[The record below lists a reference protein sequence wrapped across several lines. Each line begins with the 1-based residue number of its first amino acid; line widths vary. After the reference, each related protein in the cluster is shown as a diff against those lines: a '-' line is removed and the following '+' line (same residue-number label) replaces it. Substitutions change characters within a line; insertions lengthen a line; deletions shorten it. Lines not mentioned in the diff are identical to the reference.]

1 MVARKLISF
10 DWAIKKVL
18 RNKANF
24 DILEGFLTE
33 LLKDDI
39 KILEILESESN
50 KERETGK
57 FNRVDLKVQSEKH
70 GIIIIEVQYEYEIDF
85 FSRILW
91 ASSKVIV
98 EHLDESKA
106 YGNAPKVISIS
117 ILYADIGKGD
127 DYIYRGTTA
136 FKGIHTHKT
145 LQLEEREKE
154 YYELN
159 RVFNVFPEHYLIK
172 LSKFDKVTTDTLDE
186 WIYFLKTATIKDN
199 FTAKGIK
206 KAQNSLDILQ
216 LNLEEKQAYEAY
228 QEDLHYQASM
238 LESSYG
244 VGMRKGRVAGKV
256 EGKIEGKI
264 EGRVELILELLDS
277 KFTTAM
283 TAVYR
288 NKLSQMTEEQLQHIS
303 KKILTCDKIT
313 EVFLR

>member
-1 MVARKLISF
+1 MAIRKLISF
-10 DWAIKKVL
+10 DWAIKHIL

-50 KERETGK
+50 KIRKTAK
-57 FNRVDLKVQSEKH
+57 LNRVDLKVKSDKH

-91 ASSKVIV
+91 SSSKAIV

-106 YGNAPKVISIS
+106 YGEVPKVISIS
-117 ILYADIGKGD
+117 ILYADIGKGN

-136 FKGIHTHKT
+136 FKGIHNHKT

-172 LSKFDKVTTDTLDE
+172 LSQFNKITQDTLDE
-186 WIYFLKTATIKDN
+186 WIYFLKTASIKDN
-199 FTAKGIK
+199 FTAKGIQ
-206 KAQNSLDILQ
+206 KAQQSLNILQ
-216 LNLEEKQAYEAY
+216 LKPQERQAYDNY

-244 VGMRKGRVAGKV
+244 VGIRKGRTEGRV

-264 EGRVELILELLDS
+264 ELILALLDA
-277 KFTTAM
+277 KFSTTF
-283 TAVYR
+283 
-288 NKLSQMTEEQLQHIS
+288 NKHYQLQLEKMTLEELHLLP
-303 KKILTCDKIT
+303 KKILHCDTI
-313 EVFLR
+313 EQLFG